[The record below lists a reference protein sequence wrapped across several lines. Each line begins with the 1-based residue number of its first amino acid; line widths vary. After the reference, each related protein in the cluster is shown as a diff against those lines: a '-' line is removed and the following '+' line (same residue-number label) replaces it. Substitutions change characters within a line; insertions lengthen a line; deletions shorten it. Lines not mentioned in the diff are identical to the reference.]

1 MKCFDSSSTDMNRK
15 PMTWRKLAQ
24 RMNLNRWKRL
34 HHCQF
39 ILLHACIARRP
50 RPKVGREGLV
60 GRQGRQGCQGGGMT
74 CWWVVWSWYPGKSL
88 EHRPN
93 YLLILYWSLLCIKE
107 MKKIC
112 IYKCK
117 RLYMILKRHILYILT
132 GYFTTGMNSAML
144 SLQSTSVGHLLWR
157 DIFCPPWLQPF
168 RMSSWRCRHHSVRL
182 RWVSECATGC
192 LTTRWG

>member
-24 RMNLNRWKRL
+24 RMNLNRWRRL

-39 ILLHACIARRP
+39 ILLHACIARWP

-93 YLLILYWSLLCIKE
+93 SLLILYWSLLCIKE
-107 MKKIC
+107 IKKIC

-132 GYFTTGMNSAML
+132 GYFTTGNEFWTAFPPKHKCRAL
-144 SLQSTSVGHLLWR
+144 AVARHLL
-157 DIFCPPWLQPF
+157 PPRLQAPQRPFKVGERVRYWLPDYK
-168 RMSSWRCRHHSVRL
+168 MGG
-182 RWVSECATGC
+182 RWM
-192 LTTRWG
+192 